1 MIALLRRILFAG
13 LAAGL
18 VAGIAV
24 TAVQQIQV
32 VPLILAAEVYESAE
46 APHDHAAASQIQG
59 AHDHAPGA
67 AAHSHDEEAWAPAD
81 GLERNAFTLLAN
93 IVAGVGYGCVLVALM
108 VFAGRALD
116 WRRGLLWGL
125 GGFAAFALAP
135 AIGLPPELPGMAAA
149 ELGARQ
155 LWWISTAVA
164 TIAGLGLIVFAGQKP
179 ALRIAAPLA
188 GLALIALPHLI
199 GAPHHVAEAG
209 ALPAELAARF
219 AVASLL
225 AQAAFWAVLSAAA
238 GYLLGRALPQAAIQ
252 PAAA

>member
-24 TAVQQIQV
+24 TAVQQVQV

-46 APHDHAAASQIQG
+46 APHEHAAPQ
-59 AHDHAPGA
+59 AHDHAPGT
-67 AAHSHDEEAWAPAD
+67 AAHSHDEEAWAPED

-93 IVAGVGYGCVLVALM
+93 ILAGVGYGCVLVALM

-155 LWWISTAVA
+155 LWWISTAAA
-164 TIAGLGLIVFAGQKP
+164 TIVGLGLIVFAGQKH
-179 ALRIAAPLA
+179 ALRVAAPLA

-199 GAPHHVAEAG
+199 GAPQHAAETG

-219 AVASLL
+219 AIASLL

-238 GYLLGRALPQAAIQ
+238 GYLLGRALPQAASQ